1 MRFVTVMRGTIC
13 FRVFH
18 SREMDTNTQ
27 RRLKN
32 LQHYSSNQS
41 NIV

>member
-18 SREMDTNTQ
+18 SCEMNMNTQ

-32 LQHYSSNQS
+32 LQYSSNQS